1 MGISKA
7 SGAWDGDLKTGKGTM
22 TPAHAD
28 AIPFSLGSRFEGK
41 QGSNPEEVIG
51 AALSGCFSM
60 ALSLGLEKAG
70 ATPKTIRTTADVK
83 LDKDGDGF
91 TITSIALNTTVDAA
105 GIDDATFQE
114 VAQGTK
120 KACPVSKAL
129 AGVASIT
136 LTAKLGAS

>member
-7 SGAWDGDLKTGKGTM
+7 SGAWDGDLKSGKGTM

-83 LDKDGDGF
+83 LDKDGEGF
-91 TITSIALNTTVDAA
+91 NIQLNFMPLGAEGRFVGSDLSADAENVFESR
-105 GIDDATFQE
+105 DF
-114 VAQGTK
+114 
-120 KACPVSKAL
+120 
-129 AGVASIT
+129 
-136 LTAKLGAS
+136 AKLVERRRHARNDPAR